1 MLIESLPA
9 ACTGLELREW
19 MTPEKSVVA
28 ATVPEAVFKNFR
40 LSVSASVRAC
50 WFPWKALRGLWR
62 KGLFPS
68 SYVARDG
75 SIT

>member
-40 LSVSASVRAC
+40 LGVC
-50 WFPWKALRGLWR
+50 ER
-62 KGLFPS
+62 KGLLVSMESLTGFMAKEFVSLELCCP
-68 SYVARDG
+68 
-75 SIT
+75 